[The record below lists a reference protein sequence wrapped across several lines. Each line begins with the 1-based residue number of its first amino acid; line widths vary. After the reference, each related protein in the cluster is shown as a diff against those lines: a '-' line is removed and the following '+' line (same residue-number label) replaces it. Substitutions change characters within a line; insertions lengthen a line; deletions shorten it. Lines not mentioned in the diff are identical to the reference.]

1 MKNYIVYNADGKILK
16 TGICPDNMIDAQAG
30 DHYSMEGV
38 ADDATQKIA
47 GGTVVDKIKSNSELN
62 ESALID
68 LRQHRDSLLSQTDWT
83 QIPDAPISDSE
94 KERYKIYRQKL
105 RDMPQE
111 YCDIISINEVIFP
124 EVNDV

>member
-83 QIPDAPISDSE
+83 QISDAPISDSE